1 MPRRKFFLSWLG
13 ALGAYALSFAYLLQR
28 ATAWGRR
35 LTLVWIEDALFC
47 VWFEYAVLE
56 TLRVLL
62 TFVVL
67 PMFLQHRMRS
77 AEMRKMR
84 RFPFSERFL
93 DSPVA
98 RVLAARPDLARSKH
112 LATRFYD
119 RETVLDDLEAHGP
132 VVERFVKAR
141 YSIFV
146 VTAGTFL
153 LIPEFMQD
161 VVFAEVCDLL
171 PYLTSKLLRGFIEF
185 DSVGGRRQGSGAAV
199 VSIAL
204 LALLLSVFFA
214 FNLIR
219 WVDERILCTTTPT
232 PDAAL
237 DEEGSLS
244 PLPRLEIGPPEEAG
258 ADLFAAPREVAPR
271 DDAEAPAPG
280 GDTQDVPDDGGD
292 VVAAAEI

>member
-1 MPRRKFFLSWLG
+1 MQI
-13 ALGAYALSFAYLLQR
+13 ALAASLRETWNGGRTTAPTERIVTTLADDGSSASVADVDGDGDVDLAL
-28 ATAWGRR
+28 TTNTGD
-35 LTLVWIEDALFC
+35 TLA
-47 VWFEYAVLE
+47 
-56 TLRVLL
+56 
-62 TFVVL
+62 
-67 PMFLQHRMRS
+67 
-77 AEMRKMR
+77 
-84 RFPFSERFL
+84 SERFL

-204 LALLLSVFFA
+204 LAVLLSVFFA

>member
-1 MPRRKFFLSWLG
+1 MPAAFVLSWLG

-98 RVLAARPDLARSKH
+98 RVLAAARPSRSKH

-132 VVERFVKAR
+132 VLERFVKAR

-204 LALLLSVFFA
+204 LAVLLSVFFA

-219 WVDERILCTTTPT
+219 WVDERILCTTPT

-237 DEEGSLS
+237 DKEETVA

-258 ADLFAAPREVAPR
+258 ADLLRAARGRAR
-271 DDAEAPAPG
+271 RRCEAPAPG
-280 GDTQDVPDDGGD
+280 GDAQDVPTT
-292 VVAAAEI
+292 AATSCGAEIER